1 MSMKEAAI
9 MPAMYRLT
17 DLALPYLLDN
27 SDLSF
32 CAKGLYI
39 LICHFQ
45 PRSIAHLASVSGVD
59 RAVLERE
66 CKELKDKGWLKF
78 DIIKSRPTIITPTAP
93 NKVQEQLVSVLKND
107 KGSWFPKGE
116 SIMKAMLDNIVA
128 SSDFLDNCR
137 PDHITNPT
145 TGHRLEFDR
154 QYGQGVVFEFQ
165 GIQHRKPTSLHPSDE
180 EFADAQARDLIK
192 IGLSAKHG
200 IVVVEITEA
209 DLRIDRM
216 ITKIP
221 ERLPLLRIDRTAKYI
236 RYLDQIGYSYISSC
250 RRARKQNA

>member
-1 MSMKEAAI
+1 
-9 MPAMYRLT
+9 MPAVYRLS

-27 SDLSF
+27 SDISF

-39 LICHFQ
+39 LICHVQ
-45 PRSIAHLASVSGVD
+45 PRSIAHLGSVSGVD

-66 CKELKDKGWLKF
+66 CKDLKKKGWLKF
-78 DIIKSRPTIITPTAP
+78 DIVKARPTIITPTAP
-93 NKVQEQLVSVLKND
+93 DTVQAILVEQLKDAVRRWS
-107 KGSWFPKGE
+107 PKGE
-116 SIMKAMLDNIVA
+116 GIMKAMLDNTVA

-137 PDHITNPT
+137 PDHVTNPT

-154 QYGQGVVFEFQ
+154 QYVQGVVFEFQ
-165 GIQHRKPTSLHPSDE
+165 GIQHRKPTSLHASSE

-216 ITKIP
+216 IAKIP
-221 ERLPLLRIDRTAKYI
+221 EQLPLVRIDRTAKYI
-236 RYLDQIGYSYISSC
+236 RCLDQIGYSYISSC